1 MRKIYNSLYFWVLVA
16 VATGVLLGYFFPD
29 FAKQLKPLGD
39 GFIRLVKMMI
49 APVIFCTIVIGI
61 AGMDDMKKV
70 GRVGLKAIVYFEIMT
85 TFALI
90 IGLLIIN
97 LVRPGAG
104 MHINASLLD
113 ATAITS
119 AQPEH
124 AATISGFLLHIIPE
138 TIVGAFT
145 QTDLLPVLLI
155 SVLFGY
161 ALSKI
166 GSQAKPLITAIQS
179 LSGVLFAIINL
190 IMKVAPIGALGA
202 MSYTI
207 GAYGIAQLKPL
218 AGLMGTFYLTCVLF
232 VIVVL
237 GLVLK
242 LFGFNVFKLLT
253 YIRSELLIVLG
264 TSSSESALPPLMEKL
279 EAAGCS
285 KSVVGLV
292 VPAGYSFNLDG
303 TSIYLT
309 MAAVFIAQAT
319 DTPLSLTQEITLL
332 AVLILTS
339 KGAAGVTGSGF
350 ITLAATLPTVGHVP
364 VAGLTLILGIDR
376 FMSEARAITNIIG
389 NAGATLIISK
399 WENELDV
406 KKADVVM

>member
-1 MRKIYNSLYFWVLVA
+1 MKSFTKSLYFYVLLA
-16 VATGVLLGYFFPD
+16 IATGILLGHFFPN

-39 GFIRLVKMMI
+39 AFIRLIKMMI
-49 APVIFCTIVIGI
+49 APVIFCTIVTGI
-61 AGMDDMKKV
+61 AGMDDIKKV
-70 GRVGLKAIVYFEIMT
+70 GRVGLKAILYFEVMT
-85 TFALI
+85 TLALFV
-90 IGLLIIN
+90 GLTLIN
-97 LVRPGAG
+97 LFHPGAN
-104 MHINASLLD
+104 MHINVATLD
-113 ATAITS
+113 ASAITS
-119 AQPEH
+119 KQTEH
-124 AATISGFLLHIIPE
+124 TTVVDFLLHIIPE
-138 TIVGAFT
+138 TMVGAFT
-145 QTDLLPVLLI
+145 QTDLLPVLFI
-155 SVLFGY
+155 SVLFGFGL
-161 ALSKI
+161 AII
-166 GSQAKPLITAIQS
+166 GVKAKPVLSGIQS
-179 LSGVLFAIINL
+179 LSQALFAIINI
-190 IMKVAPIGALGA
+190 IMKAAPIGALGA

-218 AGLMGTFYLTCVLF
+218 AGLMGTFYFTCILF

-237 GLVLK
+237 GSVLK
-242 LFGFNVFKLLT
+242 AFGFNVFKLLS
-253 YIRSELLIVLG
+253 YIKNELLIVLG
-264 TSSSESALPPLMEKL
+264 TSSSESALPPLMKKL

-319 DTPLSLTQEITLL
+319 DTPLSLSQEITLL
-332 AVLILTS
+332 AVLIVTS

-389 NAGATLIISK
+389 NAAATFIISK
-399 WENELDV
+399 WEKELDEE
-406 KKADVVM
+406 KAVVVM